1 MKILW
6 YKSITTKHIEDLHLF
21 ERVLT
26 SFYLKDRTVS
36 PKKQS
41 DGHKKA

>member
-21 ERVLT
+21 ECVLT

>member
-21 ERVLT
+21 ECILT
-26 SFYLKDRTVS
+26 SFYLKDRTVFR
-36 PKKQS
+36 KKTI
-41 DGHKKA
+41 GRA

>member
-21 ERVLT
+21 ECVLT
-26 SFYLKDRTVS
+26 SFYLKDRTVFR
-36 PKKQS
+36 
-41 DGHKKA
+41 KKAIGRA